1 MHDEA
6 VRASLATAAG
16 MKRLD
21 CHGFSVRGVAGTLV
35 TWYSPFQHARWQQ
48 VEVGAANGTRD
59 DADQDAVAL
68 GLRTIRE

>member
-6 VRASLATAAG
+6 VRASPAATAG
-16 MKRLD
+16 VKRFD
-21 CHGFSVRGVAGTLV
+21 CHGFSVRGVASALV

-48 VEVGAANGTRD
+48 VEIGATNRTRD
-59 DADQDAVAL
+59 DADHDAVAL